1 MLEQIILSESFK
13 LTLAE
18 AINFF
23 KSHSSS
29 FKKLDKINFIDSYA
43 KAANVENVKTFWQID
58 KSVNLNEF
66 YYPSKIKV
74 EDNIICV
81 SSLSIF
87 PENGKV
93 VIQGTAGQ
101 GKSILLR
108 YLAGARLK
116 EGFTVPIFIELMK
129 VTEKTSIQS
138 IIVSAVNDLG
148 FNIEEKDLNLFFSS
162 GKFTLLCD
170 AFDEVPEACLRD
182 TLTYIESICSKYRNQ
197 QIIISSRP
205 GADIQKI
212 SYFSVYDLEPL
223 QQSDFKP
230 ILMKFFNNN
239 EATVHQIM
247 KSLHE
252 NSSEIAKLITTP
264 LLLTLLSV
272 TYKTYTK
279 IPSQLHEFYENIF
292 HLLVNRHDSTKP
304 GFKREYKSGLNEKQM
319 EELFCSFCFYC
330 TIEDKTSLSRQEALA
345 IIKKSVQISRV
356 TPSSEFSFL
365 SDCIKNTCLLLEE
378 GFRYHY
384 IHKSIREYH
393 TSRFISL
400 SPIELKQKFY
410 TMAKDNFYRY
420 KVELDFLKVID
431 EHYFQKYFL
440 LPTYDEMLL
449 EINISDRLR
458 QVNIKEILSEA
469 KVYFSEKVPNI
480 LNSLFL
486 GNLKMLT
493 FIYMDNFRSHLARE
507 VFNIINHIRLENE
520 NNLEYIPLMVLIEE
534 YNFTEKINII
544 VNEYIK
550 KMFDYRS
557 EIKVQLDNTNK
568 IISSL
573 SF

>member
-13 LTLAE
+13 LTLTE

-23 KSHSSS
+23 KSQSSS

-81 SSLSIF
+81 NSLSIF
-87 PENGKV
+87 PENGKI

-116 EGFTVPIFIELMK
+116 EGLTVPIFIELMK

-138 IIVSAVNDLG
+138 IIVSAINDLG
-148 FNIEEKDLNLFFSS
+148 FNIEEKDLSLFFSS

-170 AFDEVPEACLRD
+170 AFDEIPETCLRD
-182 TLTYIESICSKYRNQ
+182 TLTYIESICSKHRNQ

-292 HLLVNRHDSTKP
+292 HLLINRHDSTKP
-304 GFKREYKSGLNEKQM
+304 GFRREYKSGLNEKQM

-345 IIKKSVQISRV
+345 IIKKSIQFSRV

-393 TSRFISL
+393 ASRFISL
-400 SPIELKQKFY
+400 SPIELKEKFY
-410 TMAKDNFYRY
+410 AIAKDSSYRY

-431 EHYFQKYFL
+431 EHYYQKYYL
-440 LPTYDEMLL
+440 LPAYNEMLL
-449 EINISDRLR
+449 EINISECLL
-458 QVNIKEILSEA
+458 QVDIRDILSEA
-469 KVYFSEKVPNI
+469 KAYFSEKDPNI
-480 LNSLFL
+480 INSLSL
-486 GNLKMLT
+486 GNLKILS
-493 FIYMDNFRSHLARE
+493 FIYANNFRSHLVRE
-507 VFNIINHIRLENE
+507 IFNTINHVKLKNE
-520 NNLEYIPLMVLIEE
+520 NNVEYISLMELIEI
-534 YNFTEKINII
+534 YNFTEKMNTI
-544 VNEYIK
+544 VNEYVK
-550 KMFDYRS
+550 KIFDFRS
-557 EIKVQLDNTNK
+557 EIKINLDNTNRL
-568 IISSL
+568 ISNL